1 MVIVDLA
8 RFQHRQ
14 RVPVQRVEQFQEQ
27 PHQLLPR
34 VPGFEV
40 VRHVLLRL
48 RPRQWQH
55 QPFHP
60 VLRQLRTVLLRAF
73 QPRLVRVVQQHDVL
87 EAIDQLAHGLR
98 RDDRGLRVEADGV
111 EAVRRQR
118 QHVLL
123 AAREEEQ
130 VALRGQLLQ
139 PEAVVVARVP
149 AIDEAHLRHRAIDL
163 HAPFPPVPEHRFRR
177 GGTEAERLALPRLAP
192 VLGERYRPVAA
203 QHLHGDARCAPV
215 DKLPLGEGLLRRPVG
230 LRFGTVGGHS
240 RLFRVRSGFPGTAAP
255 CARHE
260 PQSPTAPGSHRPVGR
275 AVPVQS
281 EAQLPVDGVQH
292 LHEVGGVPAV
302 QPFQLRHEEE
312 AVSRI
317 VPVAEVLHPVRTA
330 PAVVIHVARSLAVG
344 VQRVQEVPAHP
355 PLHGQVVAEHVQPVT
370 GSCQHFFLSY
380 HSFRFF
386 GYAGD
391 VPLSSGRSWR
401 RVSPPS
407 TAHAGSRPPAGD
419 SVSAAR
425 SWNRE

>member
-1 MVIVDLA
+1 M
-8 RFQHRQ
+8 
-14 RVPVQRVEQFQEQ
+14 
-27 PHQLLPR
+27 
-34 VPGFEV
+34 
-40 VRHVLLRL
+40 
-48 RPRQWQH
+48 
-55 QPFHP
+55 
-60 VLRQLRTVLLRAF
+60 
-73 QPRLVRVVQQHDVL
+73 
-87 EAIDQLAHGLR
+87 
-98 RDDRGLRVEADGV
+98 

-139 PEAVVVARVP
+139 PETVVVARVS
-149 AIDEAHLRHRAIDL
+149 AIDEAHFRHRAIDL
-163 HAPFPPVPEHRFRR
+163 HTPFPLVAEHRFRR
-177 GGTEAERLALPRLAP
+177 GGTEAERLAFPRLAP
-192 VLGERYRPVAA
+192 VLGERYRPVTV
-203 QHLHGDARCAPV
+203 QQLLRDARCAPV
-215 DKLPLGEGLLRRPVG
+215 GKLRIRKRLFRRPVG
-230 LRFGTVGGHS
+230 LRFGTVKGRS
-240 RLFRVRSGFPGTAAP
+240 RLFRVPVRLSRAVPVCPDGYSFTASVLPCPILP

-260 PQSPTAPGSHRPVGR
+260 PQGTAAAVRNGSIFR
-275 AVPVQS
+275 AVILQT
-281 EAQLPVDGVQH
+281 EAQLPVNGVQH

-312 AVSRI
+312 TVARI

-370 GSCQHFFLSY
+370 GSCQYLFLFY
-380 HSFRFF
+380 HSCRFF

-401 RVSPPS
+401 RVSLPS